1 MEKMLVLKISKDN
14 AKQAAPIGAA
24 RFSKLFCDFC
34 EFCVRKIKVSVQQP
48 PKPYQRRS
56 S

>member
-1 MEKMLVLKISKDN
+1 MEKMLVLKMRKDN

-34 EFCVRKIKVSVQQP
+34 GFRVNQITVSVRQP
-48 PKPYQRRS
+48 PKPCQRRS
-56 S
+56 L

>member
-1 MEKMLVLKISKDN
+1 MEKMLILKMRKDN

-34 EFCVRKIKVSVQQP
+34 VK
-48 PKPYQRRS
+48 
-56 S
+56 

>member
-1 MEKMLVLKISKDN
+1 MEKMLVLKMRKDN
-14 AKQAAPIGAA
+14 AKQAAPTGAA

-34 EFCVRKIKVSVQQP
+34 GFCVRKIKVLVRQP